1 MRSYRDMFRPNYDV
15 ATAGVWAGSAMFLSA
30 AQPPLW
36 WVGAPF
42 GLALGALRAHQ
53 ALDIYRFRISLSVLR
68 AEKLAV
74 SEVLVHS
81 RRERVPR
88 DPDSGE
94 QGAFWLGRGFLW
106 KQRHAELAREILSRN
121 PEELGTLPRWLPN
134 SVVRHITP
142 PNSVLL
148 KEDAIG
154 VPWIHGMEP
163 AEIPVRLPLDSLP
176 GHTLIV
182 GTTRSGKTRLYELI
196 STQIIDLPG
205 SALIVL
211 DPKGD
216 QDWERRLRS
225 ECKRA
230 GRKFLYF
237 HPAHPSKSIRINPLA
252 NWGNIS
258 EAATRIT
265 NLVEADESFR
275 SFAWKSLFRVMS
287 GMVACGERPNI
298 RKVRRY
304 IQLGV
309 EPLLEQLLTQRFFA
323 AEGASWDRDL
333 MSAGGGAP
341 GRAVSRL
348 DLMVQK
354 YRAEA
359 ENVDEVID
367 GLVAMVLHSKEH
379 YSKMIQVLEPI
390 LEKLGSGELG
400 AMLSPNPE
408 DVSDARP
415 IYDTAKIINENAV
428 LYMAT
433 NSLADGIIGSAIGSV
448 FLADLA
454 SVAGAIYNTTG
465 KTDVYL
471 MADESAE
478 LTNDQAIQILNKG
491 GGAGIKAFMAT
502 QTEADFIVRLGS
514 REKARQMLGNL
525 NNVICLRVKDYETAK
540 WISESFGSTIA
551 RKQSTSFSN
560 TSESSTAFTEFRG
573 STGRAI
579 EDTDSPFVSPD
590 LLTRLPGLHYFAF
603 LGGSTLYKGRLPLI
617 AQ

>member
-1 MRSYRDMFRPNYDV
+1 MRTYRDMFRPNYDV
-15 ATAGVWAGSAMFLSA
+15 ATAGVWAGSALFLSA
-30 AQPPLW
+30 SQPPLW

-42 GLALGALRAHQ
+42 ALSLGALRVHQ
-53 ALDIYRFRISLSVLR
+53 ALELYRFRISLSVLR
-68 AEKLAV
+68 AETLPAG
-74 SEVLVHS
+74 EILVRS

-88 DPDSGE
+88 DLDRRD
-94 QGAFWLGRGFLW
+94 QGALWLGSGFLW
-106 KQRHAELAREILSRN
+106 KQRHSEIAREILSRN

-134 SVVRHITP
+134 SIVRHITP
-142 PNSVLL
+142 ANSVLL

-163 AEIPVRLPLDSLP
+163 TEIPVRLPLDSLT

-182 GTTRSGKTRLYELI
+182 GTTRAGKTRLYELM
-196 STQIIDLPG
+196 STQIIDLPD
-205 SALIVL
+205 STLFVL

-237 HPAHPSKSIRINPLA
+237 HPAHPSKCIRINPLA

-258 EAATRIT
+258 EAATRLT
-265 NLVEADESFR
+265 NLIDADESFR
-275 SFAWKSLFRVMS
+275 SFAWKSLYRVMS
-287 GMVACGERPNI
+287 GMVACGVRPNI
-298 RKVRRY
+298 KKVKRY
-304 IQLGV
+304 IQMGV

-323 AEGASWDRDL
+323 AEGPSWDRDL
-333 MSAGGGAP
+333 MSMAGGKPA
-341 GRAVSRL
+341 SRL
-348 DLMVQK
+348 ELMIQK
-354 YRAEA
+354 YTLETGNA
-359 ENVDEVID
+359 DECID
-367 GLVAMVLHSKEH
+367 GLVAMVRHSKEH

-390 LEKLGSGELG
+390 LEMLGSGELG
-400 AMLSPNPE
+400 AMLSPDAE
-408 DVSDARP
+408 DINDTRP
-415 IYDTAKIINENAV
+415 IYDTAKMINERAV
-428 LYMAT
+428 VYIAL
-433 NSLADGIIGSAIGSV
+433 NSLPDKIIGSAIGSV
-448 FLADLA
+448 FFADLA

-465 KTDVYL
+465 KANVYI

-478 LTNDQAIQILNKG
+478 LTNDQAIQILNKA
-491 GGAGIKAFMAT
+491 GGAGFKAFMAT

-514 REKARQMLGNL
+514 KEKARQMLGNL

-540 WISESFGSTIA
+540 WISESFGQTTA
-551 RKQSTSFSN
+551 RKQSTSYSN

-573 STGRAI
+573 STGRSMEETEA
-579 EDTDSPFVSPD
+579 PFVSPD